1 MLGLITALVSAISA
15 VATPDPLPDDPQ
27 RPVEK
32 IGHGLNIK
40 PEHFKSCFRSVSPSP
55 QGTRP
60 TSERVHANKAVLLG
74 CLQKA
79 NPDISNDMLDSVMD
93 KYRPGGRE
101 AQTPISREVG

>member
-1 MLGLITALVSAISA
+1 MLMTALISAIGA
-15 VATPDPLPDDPQ
+15 VAAPDLLPDDPQ

-32 IGHGLNIK
+32 VSHGLNIK
-40 PEHFKSCFRSVSPSP
+40 PEHFKACFRSVSPSP

-101 AQTPISREVG
+101 AQTPISR